1 MEKFIVVLTAIV
13 LHPDNTRI
21 LIVKRKEDEEIHGGK
36 WMLPGGKLEEDES
49 LFDALKREILEETGI
64 EIENEKEY
72 INDYI
77 FQRPTGE
84 LILGMTFLIRAIND
98 DVKLNMKE
106 YDDFAWIAT
115 EELDEYD
122 YLEYIKP
129 EIDKAFKLL

>member
-1 MEKFIVVLTAIV
+1 
-13 LHPDNTRI
+13 
-21 LIVKRKEDEEIHGGK
+21 
-36 WMLPGGKLEEDES
+36 
-49 LFDALKREILEETGI
+49 
-64 EIENEKEY
+64 
-72 INDYI
+72 
-77 FQRPTGE
+77 
-84 LILGMTFLIRAIND
+84 MTFLIRAIND

>member
-84 LILGMTFLIRAIND
+84 LTLGMTFLIRAIND

>member
-77 FQRPTGE
+77 FERPTGE
-84 LILGMTFLIRAIND
+84 LTLGMTFLIRAIND

>member
-1 MEKFIVVLTAIV
+1 MGVGLYCVD
-13 LHPDNTRI
+13 PQ
-21 LIVKRKEDEEIHGGK
+21 
-36 WMLPGGKLEEDES
+36 S

-64 EIENEKEY
+64 EMENEKEY

-77 FQRPTGE
+77 FPRPNEE
-84 LILGMTFLIRAIND
+84 LELGITFLARAIND

-106 YDDFAWIAT
+106 YDDSAWIMP
-115 EELDEYD
+115 EELDDYD